1 MHLPALDPYRMSPR
15 FQLVPLIILLGG
27 LLIGGFIGMRTQVD
41 NVAHAEET
49 FSYMAQRA
57 ANQIQ
62 RRLGSYEYGLR
73 GARGAV
79 IGAGDDKVNREVFRR
94 YAQSRDIDREFP
106 GARGFGFI
114 RRVPE
119 TQAADFVS
127 AARTEGRPNFNI
139 KEIQPHQGEHFVIQ
153 YIEPVERNVPA
164 VGLDVASESNR
175 RNAALRAMH
184 SGEVAITQP
193 IKLIQ
198 TGGDTH
204 NGFLILLPVYRNG
217 LPLDTEAARI
227 RACFGW
233 VYAPIQI
240 DEVMADFDYREG
252 QFALALHDPTT
263 TAPLRNFFDS
273 TGYRNDFSGLKQDI
287 PIQVGGREWIVEI
300 QATPAFFK
308 ALNLTSPWKL
318 GGTITFISLLLS
330 LLTGAA
336 LRASARRMQH
346 ESAAALYRSN
356 ERYRTLIEGVREY
369 AILQLDVH
377 GHITTWN
384 SAAERINGYSA
395 DEIIGRH
402 FSVFYP
408 PAQDQPALLEAKL
421 AHAVAQGTD
430 EDEGW
435 RVRKDGSRFWASVT
449 IAPLYDEKGELIG
462 YSKITRDISQRR
474 EREQALSAL
483 NAMQKAIL
491 NNAGIAI
498 IATTPDEGTI
508 TLFNPSAERLLG
520 YAAEEMIGKHT
531 PAIFHDPDE
540 VVARAAQLSNELGTP
555 ITPGFESFVAKAR
568 TGQAD
573 TNEWTYI
580 TKIGKRKTVL
590 LSAAGM
596 FDEQRKLLGFVG
608 LAIDLT
614 QQKRHEAELES
625 ARHAAERA
633 TQAKSEFL
641 ANMSH
646 EIRTPMN
653 AILGMIQVVLQGQLQ
668 SQQRDYLS
676 KALEASR
683 ALLSILNGIL
693 DHAKVEAGGMELED
707 KEMAIETVLSQTVA
721 LFGLQAEQKGL
732 QLVLDMPASLP
743 GPMHG
748 DPLRLGQ
755 VLANLVGNAIKFTDA
770 GEVHLKVEHVGTS
783 ATGNTFRFSV
793 RDTGIGM
800 TDEQRARIFT
810 PFSQADNSITR
821 RFGGTGLG
829 LSISSALVEMMGGHL
844 EVESQAGVGSTFS
857 FSLTLQSVKGSW
869 EKKEALQQAGLPHTL
884 LLDDESPAAAQLR
897 LQLAKWGVNPYRVNT
912 VTEALQALH
921 AAEYSG
927 HPIDLVLLGG
937 ALCASTAPALISEIA
952 SRVGA
957 GRLPAMPH
965 IILLPAAAA
974 EVEALTALKLP
985 VDAILHGQL
994 ASTTLFNALLKT
1006 RNLAPQRVN
1015 LRGARILV
1023 ADDNQLNRKVAH
1035 AFLDAAGLQVTLVD
1049 NGQQVLDCLRDT
1061 TFDAVML
1068 DIHMP
1073 EVDGLEAARRIR
1085 AEPRFATLPLIAM
1098 TAAVHASD
1106 RQACLDAG
1114 MNDFVGKPLEP
1125 EYLLATL
1132 AKWIPATSMTDDAG
1146 LPSSGAEDDV
1156 LPATLLQHEALDAA
1170 AALQRVGGKVTLYL
1184 ELLRNFCA
1192 RTEALSAQ
1200 LAETADNATLAELLH
1215 QIRGES
1221 ANLGLLGIA
1230 ADCLTAEKRLAA
1242 STTARPQEEL
1252 DRLRDHLR
1260 TLGTDLSSLLGEYGL
1275 TAAEPD
1281 ARVLT
1286 PEENHQVRLLLQE
1299 LLPLLETHRMQALET
1314 ADSIRDLLAG
1324 KLPARDFAGIH
1335 ARVHRLEFKEALA
1348 VLRGLIERWA
1358 EVD

>member
-1 MHLPALDPYRMSPR
+1 MSPR
-15 FQLVPLIILLGG
+15 FHLVPLLILASG
-27 LLIGGFIGMRTQVD
+27 LLIGAISGLRTHAD
-41 NVAHAEET
+41 NAVRAEEA

-62 RRLGSYEYGLR
+62 RRIGSYEYGLR

-79 IGAGDDKVNREVFRR
+79 IGAGDEKISREIFRR
-94 YAQSRDIDREFP
+94 YTQSRNIDREFP

-119 TQAADFVS
+119 AQADDFVRIS
-127 AARTEGRPNFNI
+127 RAENWPNFNI
-139 KEIQPHQGEHFVIQ
+139 KEFQPHEGEHFVIQ
-153 YIEPVERNVPA
+153 YIEPVERNAPA
-164 VGLDVASESNR
+164 VGLDVASETNR
-175 RNAALRAMH
+175 RTAALRAMH
-184 SGEVAITQP
+184 SAEVAITEP
-193 IKLIQ
+193 ISLIQ

-217 LPLDTEAARI
+217 MPLDTEAERI

-233 VYAPIQI
+233 VYVPIQI
-240 DEVMADFDYREG
+240 DEVLADFDYREG
-252 QFALALHDPTT
+252 QFALALHDLATSET
-263 TAPLRNFFDS
+263 LRNFFGS
-273 TGYRNDFSGLKQDI
+273 TGYRADFSGLRQEI
-287 PIQVGGREWIVEI
+287 PIQLGGREWVVEV
-300 QATPAFFK
+300 QATPAFFA
-308 ALNLTSPWKL
+308 ALNLTSPWQL
-318 GGTITFISLLLS
+318 GATIAFISLLLA

-346 ESAAALYRSN
+346 ESAAALYQSN
-356 ERYRTLIEGVREY
+356 ERYRTLIEGVRDY

-377 GHITTWN
+377 GCITTWN
-384 SAAERINGYSA
+384 SAAERINGYTA

-402 FSVFYP
+402 FSALYP
-408 PAQDQPALLEAKL
+408 QAKRQPGLLEAKL
-421 AHAVAQGTD
+421 ARAVAEGRD
-430 EDEGW
+430 EDEDW
-435 RVRKDGSRFWASVT
+435 CVRKDGKRFWASIT
-449 IAPLYDEKGELIG
+449 IAPLHDEKGELIG
-462 YSKITRDISQRR
+462 YSMITRDMSQRR

-498 IATTPDEGTI
+498 IATNADEGTI

-520 YAAEEMIGKHT
+520 YAADEVIGKHT
-531 PAIFHDPDE
+531 PALFHDADE
-540 VVARAAQLSNELGTP
+540 VVARATRLSSELGTS
-555 ITPGFESFVAKAR
+555 IAPGFESFVARAR
-568 TGQAD
+568 RGQVD

-580 TKIGKRKTVL
+580 TKIGWRKTVL
-590 LSAAGM
+590 LSVAGM
-596 FDEQRKLLGFVG
+596 FDERRQLLGFVG
-608 LAIDLT
+608 MAIDLT

-625 ARHAAERA
+625 TRYAAERA

-707 KEMAIETVLSQTVA
+707 KEMAIETVLTQTVA

-743 GPMHG
+743 GPMRG

-770 GEVHLKVEHVGTS
+770 GEVHLKVEHLGTT
-783 ATGNTFRFSV
+783 ATGSTFRFSV

-800 TDEQRARIFT
+800 TEEQRARIFT

-844 EVESQAGVGSTFS
+844 EVESQPGAGSTFS
-857 FSLTLQSVKGSW
+857 FSLTLQSVQDTWKR
-869 EKKEALQQAGLPHTL
+869 KEALQQAGLHNIL
-884 LLDDESPAAAQLR
+884 LLDDDSPAAEQLR
-897 LQLAKWGVNPYRVNT
+897 LQFAKWGVNPYRVNT
-912 VTEALQALH
+912 VTEALQTLH

-937 ALCASTAPALISEIA
+937 DICTTMAPALISELTA
-952 SRVGA
+952 RVGA

-965 IILLPAAAA
+965 FVLLPATAAD
-974 EVEALTALKLP
+974 VEALAALKLP
-985 VDAILHGQL
+985 VDAVVHGSR
-994 ASTTLFNALLKT
+994 AATELFNALLKT
-1006 RNLAPQRVN
+1006 RHPAPQRVN

-1049 NGQQVLDCLRDT
+1049 NGQQVLDCLQDAA
-1061 TFDAVML
+1061 FDAVML

-1125 EYLLATL
+1125 DHLLATL
-1132 AKWIPATSMTDDAG
+1132 AKWIPATPMTDDAG
-1146 LPSSGAEDDV
+1146 LPSSAAEDGI

>member
-1 MHLPALDPYRMSPR
+1 MSLR
-15 FQLVPLIILLGG
+15 FHLVPLLILASG
-27 LLIGGFIGMRTQVD
+27 LLIGAISGLRTHAD
-41 NVAHAEET
+41 NAVHAEET
-49 FSYMAQRA
+49 FAYMAQRA

-62 RRLGSYEYGLR
+62 RRIGSYEYGLR
-73 GARGAV
+73 GARGAI
-79 IGAGDDKVNREVFRR
+79 IGAGDDRISREIFRR

-119 TQAADFVS
+119 AQAADFVR
-127 AARTEGRPNFNI
+127 AARAEHWPDFQI
-139 KEIQPHQGEHFVIQ
+139 KEFQPHQGEHFVIQ
-153 YIEPVERNVPA
+153 YIEPVERSMPA
-164 VGLDVASESNR
+164 VGLDVASEINR
-175 RNAALRAMH
+175 RTAALRAMQ
-184 SGEVAITQP
+184 SGEVAITEP
-193 IKLIQ
+193 ISLIQ
-198 TGGDTH
+198 TPGDAR
-204 NGFLILLPVYRNG
+204 NGFLILLPVYHNG
-217 LPLDTEAARI
+217 MPLDTEAART

-240 DEVMADFDYREG
+240 DEVLADFDYREG
-252 QFALALHDPTT
+252 QFALALHDPATSES
-263 TAPLRNFFDS
+263 LRNFFGS
-273 TGYRNDFSGLKQDI
+273 TGYRADFSGLKQEI
-287 PIQVGGREWIVEI
+287 PIQLGGREWIVEV
-300 QATPAFFK
+300 QATPAFFA
-308 ALNLTSPWKL
+308 ALNLTSPWQL
-318 GGTITFISLLLS
+318 GATIAFISLLLA
-330 LLTGAA
+330 LFIAAA
-336 LRASARRMQH
+336 LRASARRIQH

-369 AILQLDVH
+369 AILQLDVD
-377 GHITTWN
+377 GRVTNWN
-384 SAAERINGYSA
+384 SAAERMNGYTA
-395 DEIIGRH
+395 EEIIGQH
-402 FSVFYP
+402 FSVFHP
-408 PAQDQPALLEAKL
+408 QTERQPALFEATL
-421 AHAVAQGTD
+421 ARAVANGKD
-430 EDEGW
+430 EEEGW
-435 RVRKDGSRFWASVT
+435 RVRKDGSRYWASVT
-449 IAPLYDEKGELIG
+449 VAPLYDETGKLLG

-474 EREQALSAL
+474 EREQALSTL
-483 NAMQKAIL
+483 SAMHKAIL

-498 IATTPDEGTI
+498 IATTPDDGLI

-520 YAAEEMIGKHT
+520 YAADEMIGKQT
-531 PAIFHDPDE
+531 PALFHDPEE
-540 VVARAAQLSNELGTP
+540 VVARAAHLSSELGTP

-568 TGQAD
+568 RGQVD

-580 TKIGKRKTVL
+580 TKIGWRKTVL
-590 LSAAGM
+590 LSVAGM
-596 FDEQRKLLGFVG
+596 FDEQRQLLGFVG

-625 ARHAAERA
+625 ARYAAERA

-653 AILGMIQVVLQGQLQ
+653 AILGMMQVVLQGQLQ

-683 ALLSILNGIL
+683 ALLSILNSIL
-693 DHAKVEAGGMELED
+693 DHAKVEAGGLALED
-707 KEMAIETVLSQTVA
+707 KEMAVETVLANTVA

-732 QLVLDMPASLP
+732 KLILDMPTSLP
-743 GPMHG
+743 GPMRG

-770 GEVHLKVEHVGTS
+770 GEVHLKVEHLGTTV
-783 ATGNTFRFSV
+783 TGSTFRFSV

-800 TDEQRARIFT
+800 SEEQRSRIFT

-829 LSISSALVEMMGGHL
+829 LSISKALIEMMGGHL
-844 EVESQAGVGSTFS
+844 EVESQPGVGSTFS
-857 FSLTLQSVKGSW
+857 FSLTLQSVRNNW
-869 EKKEALQQAGLPHTL
+869 ERKEALQQAGLHHL
-884 LLDDESPAAAQLR
+884 LLLEDESPTAEQLR
-897 LQLAKWGVNPYRVNT
+897 LQLTKWDVNPYRVKT
-912 VTEALQALH
+912 LTEALQTLH

-927 HPIDLVLLGG
+927 HPIDLVLLAG
-937 ALCASTAPALISEIA
+937 ALCASTAPALLSEVTA
-952 SRVGA
+952 RVGT

-965 IILLPAAAA
+965 IVLLPASAA

-985 VDAILHGQL
+985 IDAILYGHL
-994 ASTTLFNALLKT
+994 AATELFNVLLKIKSPA
-1006 RNLAPQRVN
+1006 LQRVN

-1023 ADDNQLNRKVAH
+1023 ADDNQLNRKVAQ
-1035 AFLDAAGLQVTLVD
+1035 AFLETAGLQVTLVE
-1049 NGQQVLDCLRDT
+1049 NGQQVLDSLKHRE
-1061 TFDAVML
+1061 FDAVML
-1068 DIHMP
+1068 DMHMP

-1085 AEPRFATLPLIAM
+1085 AEPRFAALPLIAM

-1125 EYLLATL
+1125 EHLLATL
-1132 AKWIPATSMTDDAG
+1132 AKWIPATEVG
-1146 LPSSGAEDDV
+1146 LLLSGAGDGV
-1156 LPATLLQHEALDAA
+1156 LPAAILQHEALDAA
-1170 AALQRVGGKVTLYL
+1170 TALQRVGGRVTLYL
-1184 ELLRNFCA
+1184 DLLRNFCA

-1200 LAETADNATLAELLH
+1200 LAEAADNATLAERLH

-1230 ADCLTAEKRLAA
+1230 AECLAAENRLAA
-1242 STTARPQEEL
+1242 SATARPQEEL

-1260 TLGTDLSSLLGEYGL
+1260 TLGTGLNSLLGEHGR
-1275 TAAEPD
+1275 TATEPD

-1286 PEENHQVRLLLQE
+1286 PEENHQVRQLLQE

-1314 ADSIRDLLAG
+1314 ADRIRDLLAG

-1335 ARVHRLEFKEALA
+1335 ARVHRLEFKEALP

-1358 EVD
+1358 EDD